1 MNKTRET
8 PTAKVQPSWL
18 FALLVTLG
26 CSSSGEL
33 TTAPVSGKVTYN
45 GKPVPNGTV
54 MFVPDQGPPA
64 TGEIAKDGSYRL
76 STYTDGGGDGAV
88 LGNHKISITALQ
100 DTSGA
105 LPEQRSGTP
114 KAIVPRKYLSH
125 ETSGLTAEVRAGD
138 NTIDLPLTD
147 E

>member
-8 PTAKVQPSWL
+8 PTAKVQPFWL
-18 FALLVTLG
+18 FALLVALG

-54 MFVPDQGPPA
+54 MFVPDQGPAA

-76 STYTDGGGDGAV
+76 TTYNDGDGAV

-114 KAIVPRKYLSH
+114 KALVPRKYLSH
-125 ETSGLTAEVRAGD
+125 ETSGLTAEVQSGD
-138 NTIDLPLTD
+138 NVVDFSLTD
-147 E
+147 AP